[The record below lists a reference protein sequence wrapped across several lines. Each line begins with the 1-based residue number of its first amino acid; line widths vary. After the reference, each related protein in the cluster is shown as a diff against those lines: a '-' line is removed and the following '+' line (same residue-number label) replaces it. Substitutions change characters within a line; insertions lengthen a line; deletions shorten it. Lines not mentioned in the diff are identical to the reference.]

1 MRSILVF
8 ALFVLGI
15 AAVVPRLYMDAG
27 RARETSAYSANPSSQ
42 AQSSGHRTLTLFR
55 NGSGHFETD
64 ASINGRRMSFI
75 VDTGASV
82 VVLRESDAARLGI
95 HPTARDYKARV
106 STANGTVMAA
116 PADLNRVDVGGLS
129 AYNVAALV
137 LPDQALSQNLLG
149 MSFLSRMR
157 FEHKNGR
164 LVIEQ

>member
-15 AAVVPRLYMDAG
+15 AAVVPRLYMDARG
-27 RARETSAYSANPSSQ
+27 PRETNAYGANAPAPSQ
-42 AQSSGHRTLTLFR
+42 GSGRTLTLFR

-64 ASINGRRMSFI
+64 ASVNGRRMNFI

-95 HPTARDYKARV
+95 HPTARDYRAKV

-116 PADLNRVDVGGLS
+116 PTDLNRVDVGGLS

-164 LVIEQ
+164 LMIEQ